1 MNMKK
6 TFKTIFLS
14 LLAAVC
20 AGSFTSCSE
29 DDFGESIFEIPS
41 GNIDKTAYTAPLD
54 SFVKKCFLMP
64 YNVDFKYKMED
75 ISSDV
80 TKNLVPAS
88 YDKCNEL
95 AVLIKYL
102 WYDIYRENVGD
113 GTDEGEILMKK
124 YSPRIIHLIGSK
136 NVNPN
141 TQTEVLGE
149 TSNGIMITLFR
160 GNTLDVNNLPYCNEY
175 FFQTMHHEF
184 GHMLCS
190 KHVVPTEYRSLTPGI
205 YDALSWQETSD
216 SVALGQ
222 GCISDYSRNNYED
235 DFVEMYSVFLTSTD
249 QQWQAR
255 LNTSKWAWEEKEVM
269 YDYWQKLRRN
279 TPKEG
284 LDSIG
289 YLKSVSDKND
299 GKCTIIRKIIKRE
312 TVSENEEST
321 VYAHAIPDEEG
332 KIQYLGEG
340 GYDYINTKFGILV
353 NYIKE
358 YYNIDIYRLRDAINK
373 RCYYMDENGNFELDG
388 NGDVKNRVKDILPQL
403 LDDLENYNF

>member
-1 MNMKK
+1 MKK

-14 LLAAVC
+14 ALAVVAT
-20 AGSFTSCSE
+20 GSFTACSD

-41 GNIDKTAYTAPLD
+41 GNIDKTSYTAPLD
-54 SFVKKCFLMP
+54 SFVKKCFLIP

-80 TKNLVPAS
+80 TKNLIPAS
-88 YDKCNEL
+88 YDKCKEL
-95 AVLIKYL
+95 AVLTKYL
-102 WYDIYRENVGD
+102 WYDIYRDNVEDGD
-113 GTDEGEILMKK
+113 ILMKK

-141 TQTEVLGE
+141 TGTEILGE

-160 GNTLDVNNLPYCNEY
+160 GNTLDVNNMDYCNEY

-190 KHVVPTEYRSLTPGI
+190 NHVVPTEYRSLTPGI
-205 YDALSWQETSD
+205 YDALSWQETCD

-222 GCISDYSRNNYED
+222 GAISDYSRNNYED
-235 DFVEMYSVFLTSTD
+235 DFVEMFSVFLTSTD

-269 YDYWQKLRRN
+269 YNYWLKLRRA
-279 TPKEG
+279 TPAEG
-284 LDSIG
+284 IDSIG
-289 YLKSVSDKND
+289 YLKSISDKND
-299 GKCTIIRKIIKRE
+299 GKCTVVRKIIKRE
-312 TVSENEEST
+312 TVDADKEST
-321 VYAHAIPDEEG
+321 VYAHAVPDEDG
-332 KIQYLGEG
+332 KIEYLGEG
-340 GYDYINTKFGILV
+340 GYDYIQTKFEILK
-353 NYIKE
+353 NYLQD
-358 YYNIDIYRLRDAINK
+358 YYKIDIYRLRDAINK
-373 RCYYMDENGNFELDG
+373 RTYYVDDNGNFELDEYG
-388 NGDVKNRVKDILPQL
+388 RVKNRVKDILPQL